1 MEPFSRTSLAMK
13 TQKPAVRRLGELVP
27 GAPTSMWCVS
37 LPDAAA
43 NKWSALNA
51 VKLSPAMRG
60 VHSVRRPP
68 RWRRSFEVNYIAHK
82 GMASVAIRACAP
94 AALMRAGMERD
105 GFALMVMKRRSGA
118 VHGRRDGE

>member
-1 MEPFSRTSLAMK
+1 
-13 TQKPAVRRLGELVP
+13 
-27 GAPTSMWCVS
+27 MWCVS
-37 LPDAAA
+37 LPDTAA

-51 VKLSPAMRG
+51 VKLSPAMRA

-82 GMASVAIRACAP
+82 GMASVVICACAP

-118 VHGRRDGE
+118 MHGRRDGE

>member
-1 MEPFSRTSLAMK
+1 MK
-13 TQKPAVRRLGELVP
+13 TQKPAVRRLHELVP
-27 GAPTSMWCVS
+27 GAQTSMWCFS

-51 VKLSPAMRG
+51 VTLSPAMRG

-82 GMASVAIRACAP
+82 GMASVVIRGRAP
-94 AALMRAGMERD
+94 AALICEGMERD

-118 VHGRRDGE
+118 VHSRRDVHKQQSRGCFC